1 MKAISTAVLVLATVV
16 ATAFAAPN
24 FYSPD
29 IGKKGIYYSAAA
41 YCKYET
47 LDDWNCGDPCNVNG
61 GLQNITRIHNK
72 ERNTF
77 GYAGWNSKDDEIVLS
92 FRGTNA
98 LDAENWASNIKY
110 LLRCYPN
117 STVEGAKVH
126 SGFY

>member
-1 MKAISTAVLVLATVV
+1 MKAISTAALVLASV
-16 ATAFAAPN
+16 ATTAFSAPK
-24 FYSPD
+24 FYSHE

-47 LDDWNCGDPCNVNG
+47 LDEWNCGRPCNETG
-61 GLQNITRIHNK
+61 GLKNLYRIHNK

-77 GYAGWNSKDDEIVLS
+77 GYAGWNSKEDEIVLS

-98 LDAENWASNIKY
+98 DDAENWASNKKFVQ
-110 LLRCYPN
+110 RCYPN
-117 STVEGAKVH
+117 STVAGAKVH